1 MCPAWNR
8 MKIFTEKQMRNA
20 EAAAAQAGMSFLRL
34 MENAGSACAAE
45 IRLRTDKTQKTVILC
60 GKGKNGGDGFVI
72 ARKLADEGYS
82 VAVLLVHGQ
91 PKDEDA
97 AYMLT
102 KLAGTGVGI
111 FDLTQNEA
119 PRRLIA
125 EADLLVD
132 AVFGIGFRGAAD
144 DALSDL
150 FRLANGAKGKIYA
163 VDLPSGLACDS
174 GETAGETIRAD
185 YTLAISAGKP
195 CHILLPAAERC
206 GTVVPVRI
214 GVEEEHYKKMPY
226 YAYTFSHK
234 EVRAAFPPRSAVSNK
249 GDFGKVL
256 SICGSR
262 GFAGAAVLAASGA
275 LRSGAGL
282 VYAAFPQSAYPAIG
296 AKLTETVL
304 LPMPDDSEGRFASA
318 SIPYIADAM
327 QGKQA
332 IVLGCGLGQSAGTR
346 ELVEYVLENASCPVV
361 LDADGINLCSSDIS
375 ILRKAKAK
383 LVLTP
388 HPGEMARLMGVSVAD
403 VQRDR
408 VKAASSAAS
417 ALGVTLVL
425 KGANTVVAG
434 SKGGA
439 VYINTTG
446 NAGMAKGGSGDF
458 LAGLLAGLIAQGV
471 HFPAETA
478 VYLHGMCGDRTAQK
492 LSMRGMLPTDCI
504 RELPLVLSEF
514 E

>member
-1 MCPAWNR
+1 
-8 MKIFTEKQMRNA
+8 MKIFTERQMRNA
-20 EAAAAQAGMSFLRL
+20 EQAAADAGMAFLRL

-45 IRLRTDKTQKTVILC
+45 IKSRTDKAQTTVVLC
-60 GKGKNGGDGFVI
+60 GRGKNGGDGFVI

-82 VAVLLVHGQ
+82 VAVLLVQGQ

-111 FDLTQNEA
+111 FDLLQNDA
-119 PRRLIA
+119 PRRLIG
-125 EADLLVD
+125 EADLLID

-144 DALSDL
+144 DALAEL
-150 FRLANGAKGKIYA
+150 FRAVNAAKGTVFA

-174 GETAGETIRAD
+174 GAVESETIHAD

-195 CHILLPAAERC
+195 CHVLLPAAERC

-214 GVEEEHYKKMPY
+214 GIEDAHYKQMPY
-226 YAYTFSHK
+226 YAYTFTHK
-234 EVRAAFPPRSAVSNK
+234 EVRAAFPARPAVSNK

-256 SICGSR
+256 CICGSR
-262 GFAGAAVLAASGA
+262 NFAGAAVLAASGA

-282 VYAAFPQSAYPAIG
+282 VYAAFPQSAYPAVG
-296 AKLTETVL
+296 GKLTEAVL
-304 LPMPDDSEGRFASA
+304 LPMPDDTEGRFASA
-318 SIPYIADAM
+318 SIPHVADAM

-346 ELVEYVLENASCPVV
+346 ELTEYVLENASCPVV
-361 LDADGINLCSSDIS
+361 LDADGLNLLSSDIS
-375 ILRKAKAK
+375 ILRKAKCR

-388 HPGEMARLMGVSVAD
+388 HPGEMARLLGVSVSD

-408 VKAASSAAS
+408 VKTASDFAAEY
-417 ALGVTLVL
+417 GVTLVL

-434 SKGGA
+434 GKGGA
-439 VYINTTG
+439 VYLNTTG
-446 NAGMAKGGSGDF
+446 NSGMAKGGSGDF
-458 LAGLLAGLIAQGV
+458 LAGLLGGLLAQGV
-471 HFPAETA
+471 HFPAETSA
-478 VYLHGMCGDRTAQK
+478 YIHGLCGDRAAQR
-492 LSMRGMLPTDCI
+492 LSARGMLPTDCI
-504 RELPLVLSEF
+504 RELPRVLSEF

>member
-1 MCPAWNR
+1 
-8 MKIFTEKQMRNA
+8 MKIFTERQMRDA
-20 EAAAAQAGMSFLRL
+20 ELSAAQAGMSFLRL

-45 IRLRTDKTQKTVILC
+45 IRTRTDKSQKTVVLC

-72 ARKLADEGYS
+72 ARKLAEEAYS
-82 VAVLLVHGQ
+82 VAVLLVQGQ
-91 PKDEDA
+91 PKDADA
-97 AYMLT
+97 SYMLT
-102 KLAGTGVGI
+102 KLSGTGVGV
-111 FDLTQNEA
+111 FDLSQDNA

-125 EADLLVD
+125 EADVLVD

-144 DALSDL
+144 DALAEQ
-150 FRLANGAKGKIYA
+150 FRLVNNAKGTVFA

-174 GETAGETIRAD
+174 GEIGGETIRAD

-195 CHILLPAAERC
+195 CHILQPAAERC
-206 GTVVPVRI
+206 GTVVRVRI
-214 GVEEEHYKKMPY
+214 GIEDTHYKNMPY
-226 YAYTFSHK
+226 YAYTFSNK
-234 EVRAAFPPRSAVSNK
+234 EVRAAFPTRPAVSNK

-256 SICGSR
+256 CICGSR

-282 VYAAFPQSAYPAIG
+282 VYAAFPQSAYPAVG
-296 AKLTETVL
+296 AKLTEAVL
-304 LPMPDDSEGRFASA
+304 LPCPDDVEGRFACA
-318 SIPYIADAM
+318 SIPYLAEAM

-346 ELVEYVLENASCPVV
+346 ELAEFVLSNASCPVV
-361 LDADGINLCSSDIS
+361 LDADGLNLLSSDIS
-375 ILRKAKAK
+375 ILRKAKCR
-383 LVLTP
+383 LYLTP
-388 HPGEMARLMGVSVAD
+388 HPGEMARLLGVSVSE
-403 VQRDR
+403 VQKDR
-408 VKAASSAAS
+408 VKSASDFAAQY
-417 ALGVTLVL
+417 GVTLVL

-434 SKGGA
+434 AKGGA
-439 VYINTTG
+439 VFINTTG
-446 NAGMAKGGSGDF
+446 NSGLAKGGSGDF
-458 LAGLLAGLIAQGV
+458 LAGLLGGLIAQGV

-478 VYLHGMCGDRTAQK
+478 VYLHGLCADRAAEK

>member
-1 MCPAWNR
+1 
-8 MKIFTEKQMRNA
+8 MKIFTEQQMRSA
-20 EAAAAQAGMSFLRL
+20 EQAAAQAGMSFLRL

-45 IRLRTDKTQKTVILC
+45 IKSRTDKTQKTVVLC

-72 ARKLADEGYS
+72 ARKLSDEGYS

-97 AYMLT
+97 SYMFA
-102 KLAGTGVGI
+102 KLAGTGVGV
-111 FDLTQNEA
+111 FDLTQNDA

-144 DALSDL
+144 DALAEL
-150 FRLANGAKGKIYA
+150 FRQVNGAKGTVFA

-174 GETAGETIRAD
+174 SDVAGETIRAD
-185 YTLAISAGKP
+185 YTLAVSAGKP
-195 CHILLPAAERC
+195 CHVLLPAAERC
-206 GTVVPVRI
+206 GEVVRVRI
-214 GVEEEHYKKMPY
+214 GIEDEHYKKMPY
-226 YAYTFSHK
+226 FAYTFSGK
-234 EVRAAFPPRSAVSNK
+234 EVRAAFPARPAVSNK

-256 SICGSR
+256 LICGSCS
-262 GFAGAAVLAASGA
+262 FAGAAVLAAEGA

-282 VYAAFPQSAYPAIG
+282 VYAAFPRSAYPAVG
-296 AKLTETVL
+296 GKLTEAVL

-318 SIPYIADAM
+318 SIPYIAEAM

-346 ELVEYVLENASCPVV
+346 ELLEFVLENAECPVV
-361 LDADGINLCSSDIS
+361 LDADGLNLLSSNIH
-375 ILRKAKAK
+375 ILRKARCR

-388 HPGEMARLMGVSVAD
+388 HPGEMARLLGVSVSE
-403 VQRDR
+403 VQKDR
-408 VKAASSAAS
+408 AGIASDFAAEY
-417 ALGVTLVL
+417 GVTLVL
-425 KGANTVVAG
+425 KGANTVIAG
-434 SKGGA
+434 PKGGA
-439 VYINTTG
+439 VYLNTTG
-446 NAGMAKGGSGDF
+446 NSGMAKGGSGDF
-458 LAGLLAGLIAQGV
+458 LAGLMGGLIAQGV

-478 VYLHGMCGDRTAQK
+478 AYIHGLCGDRAAQK
-492 LSMRGMLPTDCI
+492 LSARGMLPTDCI
-504 RELPLVLSEF
+504 RELPYVLSEF